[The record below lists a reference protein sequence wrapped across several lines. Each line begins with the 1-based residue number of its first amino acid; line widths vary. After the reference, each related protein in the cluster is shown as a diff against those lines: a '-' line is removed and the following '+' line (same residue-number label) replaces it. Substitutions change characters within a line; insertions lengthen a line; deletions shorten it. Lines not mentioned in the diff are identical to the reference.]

1 MGCCGNCEEE
11 ELRFEDRKPGSLRT
25 VNPPNFGWLEYK
37 LHDDQIEFIWD
48 CIDKK
53 GSSYK
58 NSLVGDIDNSFSL
71 KDVEGRFKHS
81 VLFPLIDS
89 YRKKYGN
96 YYDGGR
102 PLVGMEFDWWV
113 NYQKEGQYNPL
124 HYHSGAYSFVI
135 WMKIPTESD
144 EQNLDSPSGTRSN
157 FYFNY
162 INATGGIEKYE
173 YRMSKKLEGCMLLFP
188 SALNHIVYPFYN
200 CSEDRVS
207 VSGNV
212 VF

>member
-1 MGCCGNCEEE
+1 M
-11 ELRFEDRKPGSLRT
+11 D
-25 VNPPNFGWLEYK
+25 
-37 LHDDQIEFIWD
+37 
-48 CIDKK
+48 
-53 GSSYK
+53 
-58 NSLVGDIDNSFSL
+58 
-71 KDVEGRFKHS
+71 
-81 VLFPLIDS
+81 
-89 YRKKYGN
+89 
-96 YYDGGR
+96 
-102 PLVGMEFDWWV
+102 FDWWV

-144 EQNLDSPSGTRSN
+144 EQNIDSPSGTRSN